1 MSLRSALATLLI
13 AGFGLAAAPTVA
25 AQAADAAPE
34 PLAVGTP
41 APDFTLVGADADG
54 VVSDSIRPTDFRG
67 HTLVIAFF
75 FRARSSG

>member
-1 MSLRSALATLLI
+1 MSTRSALAAILVAAL
-13 AGFGLAAAPTVA
+13 GLGAAPTVA
-25 AQAADAAPE
+25 AQDADAAAE
-34 PLAVGTP
+34 PLAVGAR

-54 VVSDSIRPTDFRG
+54 VLSDSIRPTDFRG

>member
-1 MSLRSALATLLI
+1 MTARRIFAALLVA
-13 AGFGLAAAPTVA
+13 AGLAGAPSAA
-25 AQAADAAPE
+25 AQVADVAPE
-34 PLAVGTP
+34 PLAVGTK

-54 VVSDSIRPTDFRG
+54 VLSDSIRPTDFRG